1 MIKRTS
7 NAGDDT
13 IRRFSDGVAKG
24 KSPHYAAAGGIRGQ
38 AGGPAGAA
46 KRDLTN
52 RKFSSGDAGAEA
64 TEKRSAAKYNVG
76 GKGKDNTGFGPQQ
89 SGPKRPGSTGKTD
102 AKGPGANRALGG
114 PKLGSIGRGAVTA
127 LPGQSGTPASSGAD
141 KSLRGR

>member
-7 NAGDDT
+7 NPGDDT

-52 RKFSSGDAGAEA
+52 RKFSSGDAGAED
-64 TEKRSAAKYNVG
+64 TEKRSAARYNEG
-76 GKGKDNTGFGPQQ
+76 GSTKMFKEQQAGPRRPGIVGKDD
-89 SGPKRPGSTGKTD
+89 RR
-102 AKGPGANRALGG
+102 GPGANRALGG

-127 LPGQSGTPASSGAD
+127 LPGQSGTPASPGAD